1 MIKKQL
7 ISFSIVLGTIVP
19 ALTFAQDQDTE
30 WSEDCQNNY
39 SIFYE
44 FYRNKSYVDAFDAW
58 KYTYENCAELTK
70 NIYIFGPPIIKAKI
84 KATDDDAQKAAN
96 TDLLMDMYERRNELF
111 PDRVGFVIGLKAI
124 DMFTYYPDSVR
135 ATYEKFEKAID
146 IDGYDQSAAF
156 FNYFFN
162 AGIRMFSAKEFTLD
176 DVFNSYNLVSEAIE
190 HNNNA
195 LNIQI
200 AEIQAT
206 IDSTDVMTADQQ
218 KRLKRAEKELERYT
232 VVDRNLDKQIV
243 KIATCSRLK
252 SLYNN
257 ETFEAHSDD
266 TVWLRR
272 AAKLLQKERTDEEG
286 EIESCTDMPV
296 FVRISERLYEMDP
309 SSPGARSMG
318 LLAFQKKDYAKASEY
333 FVQAAEQEPDPI
345 KAGRD
350 YNLAA
355 SADLLTKQPRTAREH
370 TRKALKLRPD
380 YGDAYINWAK
390 AYAAADGT
398 CGDNVF
404 EKKAVY
410 WAAIDKLNRAV
421 AVDSDVREKANKLIS
436 SYKQQIPDKTV
447 SFNLGWKDG
456 NTYQIGCWIGETITV
471 TFY

>member
-7 ISFSIVLGTIVP
+7 IAFSLIAGMLFPVLS
-19 ALTFAQDQDTE
+19 FAQEKE

-44 FYRNKSYVDAFDAW
+44 FYRNKSYLDAFEAW
-58 KYTYENCAELTK
+58 KYTYDNCAELTK

-84 KATDDDAQKAAN
+84 KATENEAEKE
-96 TDLLMDMYERRNELF
+96 TYTTLLLEMYDRRNELF
-111 PDRVGFVIGLKAI
+111 PDRIGFVVGLKAI
-124 DMFTYYPDSVR
+124 DKFTYFPDKVTE
-135 ATYEKFEKAID
+135 TYALFEKAIE

-190 HNNNA
+190 YNNNQ
-195 LNIQI
+195 LNNEI
-200 AEIQAT
+200 AEIQT
-206 IDSTDVMTADQQ
+206 VIDSTDVMTADQQ
-218 KRLKRAEKELERYT
+218 KKLNRAEKELERYT
-232 VVDRNLDKQIV
+232 IVDRNLEKQIV
-243 KIATCSRLK
+243 KIATCSRLE
-252 SLYNN
+252 SLYNDD
-257 ETFEAHSDD
+257 TFEEHKDD

-272 AAKLLQKERTDEEG
+272 AAKLLQKERTNEEG

-296 FVRISERLYEMDP
+296 FVKISERLYEMDP

-318 LLAFQKKDYAKASEY
+318 LLAFQSKEYAKASDY
-333 FVQAAEQEPDPI
+333 FVQAAEQEADPI
-345 KAGRD
+345 KAARD

-355 SADLLTKQPRTAREH
+355 SADLLAKQPRTARDH
-370 TRKALKLRPD
+370 ARKAIKLRSD

-390 AYAAADGT
+390 AYAAADGA

-410 WAAIDKLNRAV
+410 WAAIDKLNRAIS
-421 AVDSDVREKANKLIS
+421 VDPDVRKKANKYIS
-436 SYKQQIPDKTV
+436 SFKNQIPDKTI
-447 SFNLGWKDG
+447 SFNLGWKEGD
-456 NTYQIGCWIGETITV
+456 TYQIGCWVGETVTV
-471 TFY
+471 KFY

>member
-7 ISFSIVLGTIVP
+7 ISLSIVLGMMFPTL
-19 ALTFAQDQDTE
+19 AFAQETE
-30 WSEDCQNNY
+30 WSEECQNNY

-44 FYRNKSYVDAFDAW
+44 FYRNKSYLDAFDAW
-58 KYTYENCAELTK
+58 KYTYDNCAELTK

-84 KATDDDAQKAAN
+84 KATEDEAEKEAYTN
-96 TDLLMDMYERRNELF
+96 LLMEMYDRRNELF
-111 PDRVGFVIGLKAI
+111 PDRLGFVVGLKAI
-124 DMFTYYPDSVR
+124 DKFTYFPDEVNE
-135 ATYEKFEKAID
+135 TYALFEKAIEL
-146 IDGYDQSAAF
+146 DGYDHSAAF

-176 DVFNSYNLVSEAIE
+176 DVFNSYSLVSEAIE
-190 HNNNA
+190 YNNNQ
-195 LNIQI
+195 LNNEI
-200 AEIQAT
+200 AEIQAV

-218 KRLKRAEKELERYT
+218 KRLGRAEKELDRYT
-232 VVDRNLDKQIV
+232 VVDRNLEKQIV
-243 KIATCSRLK
+243 KIATCSRLE
-252 SLYNN
+252 SLYND
-257 ETFEAHSDD
+257 ETFEEHKDD

-272 AAKLLQKERTDEEG
+272 AAKLLQKERTNEEG
-286 EIESCTDMPV
+286 EIESCTDMPI
-296 FVRISERLYEMDP
+296 FVRISERLYDMDP

-318 LLAFQKKDYAKASEY
+318 LLAFQSKDYAKASDY
-333 FVQAAEQEPDPI
+333 FVQAAEQEADPI

-355 SADLLTKQPRTAREH
+355 SADLLAKQPRTARDH
-370 TRKALKLRPD
+370 ARKAVKLRPD

-390 AYAAADGT
+390 AYAAADGV

-410 WAAIDKLNRAV
+410 WAAIDKLNRAIS
-421 AVDSDVREKANKLIS
+421 VDSDVREKANKYIS
-436 SYKQQIPDKTV
+436 SFKQQIPDKTV

-456 NTYQIGCWIGETITV
+456 DTYQIGCWIGETVTV